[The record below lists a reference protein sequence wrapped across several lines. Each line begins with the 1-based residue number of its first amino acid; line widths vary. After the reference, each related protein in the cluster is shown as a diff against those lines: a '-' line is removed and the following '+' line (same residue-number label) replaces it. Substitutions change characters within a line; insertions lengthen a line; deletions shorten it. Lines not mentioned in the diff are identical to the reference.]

1 MYQNAANQVKALA
14 DVCIL
19 IQDGN
24 LKELPEADP
33 DDCLVVVPMSG
44 AVQKAV
50 LETASNYRFIC
61 LCASGV
67 PGNFEESLSKEMLRL
82 NASPTLMDS
91 WSVLKWTHDH
101 AFLAVDFDELRTV
114 LNVIRTYSYVKGAK
128 LLLIGETEPWV
139 ISNSRCLSVYKE
151 RLGVEILQIG
161 YEELIQLYE
170 ETGEEETEKFV
181 HHFKDQAEEIL
192 EPSDDDIYRACRFA
206 VALMKIIDK
215 YCAAGVALACFHL
228 IEVLKINSCLGVS
241 YINDCTDQVAACEGD
256 VDSAVTMLLMK
267 KLSEDKLW
275 MANPNIQPDKT
286 VNFVHC
292 TAPLTVCGNRCRY
305 TLRNHHETHLG
316 VSPAVEFP
324 VGQEITLCRIS
335 KDASAMTVQK
345 GVSQNGP
352 YEDSCRTQ
360 MRVRLDDFHKYLD
373 TALGCHQVMTFGDI
387 TKKLNMLGKI
397 LKLDIL

>member
-1 MYQNAANQVKALA
+1 MGREQGEEMMKMVFAFFAATRYWTEQEHLAAVYQNAANQVKELA

-91 WSVLKWTHDH
+91 WSVLKRTHDH

-151 RLGVEILQIG
+151 WLGVEILQIG

-181 HHFKDQAEEIL
+181 HHFKENAH
-192 EPSDDDIYRACRFA
+192 AT
-206 VALMKIIDK
+206 VM
-215 YCAAGVALACFHL
+215 L
-228 IEVLKINSCLGVS
+228 IRWGRRP
-241 YINDCTDQVAACEGD
+241 
-256 VDSAVTMLLMK
+256 
-267 KLSEDKLW
+267 LW
-275 MANPNIQPDKT
+275 
-286 VNFVHC
+286 
-292 TAPLTVCGNRCRY
+292 
-305 TLRNHHETHLG
+305 LR
-316 VSPAVEFP
+316 
-324 VGQEITLCRIS
+324 
-335 KDASAMTVQK
+335 
-345 GVSQNGP
+345 
-352 YEDSCRTQ
+352 
-360 MRVRLDDFHKYLD
+360 
-373 TALGCHQVMTFGDI
+373 
-387 TKKLNMLGKI
+387 
-397 LKLDIL
+397 